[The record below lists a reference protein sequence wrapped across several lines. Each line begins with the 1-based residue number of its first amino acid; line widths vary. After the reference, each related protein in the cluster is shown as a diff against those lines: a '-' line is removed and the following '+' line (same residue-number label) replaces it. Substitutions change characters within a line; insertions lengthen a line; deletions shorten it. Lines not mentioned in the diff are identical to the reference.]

1 MKNWRK
7 MLLMLFVLILSVGML
22 AACGDK
28 DDDDDEDDDKPKK
41 EIDYEINDPE
51 KLKVS
56 EETVPS
62 RTWLWHSDNLDL
74 AVWYDG
80 AAVMAETDKYWRCDE
95 YDNKYDIY
103 IVPKST
109 KKVEEL
115 ADAFDAAVSFLA
127 GLDEDHDDVK
137 DFTDVKIADIKPE
150 KETVFDKIIYG
161 SVITCK
167 RGGKD
172 LELPVILEMYEER
185 YVIYIVDEKEEGTAD
200 LPLQYILKTLRL
212 GTNTYNGIE
221 GDSLGKKATPTPI
234 PVDPTPTE
242 TPEPTPTAE
251 PTPTE
256 VPATPTP
263 TETPEPTPT
272 EVPATP
278 TPAEDPFAMKE
289 YKHPNLPITI
299 QVPVAADL
307 FEDDTS
313 MYYETEEYDFEF
325 WAMNMYDDGIVMD
338 SVAFSQIFNKDNQ
351 EEALADVL
359 DLDYVKLASGAEAT
373 IFNDIDGMTGF
384 YLPLEKI
391 LMEFD
396 NETIEGDGFV
406 FVVNARGGV
415 GVYVMVGVVR
425 GESFGSMS
433 DKGSEILN
441 LLTSS
446 SMSLKQSAPMDGEY
460 TIYKD
465 RFADGVGVV
474 AVYETGSY
482 DKVEKTD
489 DGIAFYLDEDHTSYF
504 LLEHF
509 VPKSG
514 LTTEDKV
521 LEYLK
526 EINGDKYTY
535 SSISDVKGFFP
546 YRNMKISY
554 TDEGEDHVDD
564 IYCYMDEN
572 GEMWMLEAVGL
583 ADTVE
588 EYEDELDTLIWSIHE
603 HWDY

>member
-28 DDDDDEDDDKPKK
+28 DDDDDDDDDKPKK

-62 RTWLWHSDNLDL
+62 RTWLWHSDSLDL

-115 ADAFDAAVSFLA
+115 ADAFDAAVSFLS

-150 KETVFDKIIYG
+150 KETVFDKIIYA

-212 GTNTYNGIE
+212 GTNAYEGIE
-221 GDSLGKKATPTPI
+221 GDSLGQKATPTP
-234 PVDPTPTE
+234 VEADPTPTN
-242 TPEPTPTAE
+242 TPE
-251 PTPTE
+251 
-256 VPATPTP
+256 PTP

-272 EVPATP
+272 ETPEPTP
-278 TPAEDPFAMKE
+278 TETPEPTPTETPVPTPDVDPYATTE
-289 YKHPNLPITI
+289 YKHSKLPITL
-299 QVPVAADL
+299 QVPAAV
-307 FEDDTS
+307 EVNENGTS
-313 MYYETEEYDFEF
+313 MYFETEEYDFEF
-325 WAMNMYDDGIVMD
+325 WAMNYHDGGIVMD
-338 SVAFSQIFNKDNQ
+338 SIGFSQLFNKENRD
-351 EEALADVL
+351 EALAEVL
-359 DLDYVKLASGAEAT
+359 EFDEVSIPSDAEAT
-373 IFNDIDGMTGF
+373 IFSDIDGMSGY

-391 LMEFD
+391 RIEFD
-396 NETIEGDGFV
+396 NETIQGDGFM
-406 FVVNARGGV
+406 FVVNARGDV
-415 GVYVMVGVVR
+415 GVYIMVGVLR
-425 GESFGSMS
+425 GESFGNLS
-433 DKGSEILN
+433 DKASQNLN
-441 LLTSS
+441 FLTSVA
-446 SMSLKQSAPMDGEY
+446 MSLKQTDKLDGDY
-460 TIYKD
+460 VIYKD
-465 RFADGVGVV
+465 RFSDGTGVV
-474 AVYETGSY
+474 VVYEEGSY
-482 DKVEKTD
+482 DEVEKTD

-504 LLEHF
+504 LLDHF
-509 VPKSG
+509 VPKEG

-526 EINGDKYTY
+526 ELNGDKYTY

-546 YRNMKISY
+546 YRNMKISF
-554 TDEGEDHVDD
+554 TEEGEDHVDD

-583 ADTVE
+583 AGIVE
-588 EYEDELDTLIWSIHE
+588 EFEDELSTLIWSIHE